1 MALRID
7 GNFLAQVSN
16 RTPQLNQ
23 PPVNTGEG
31 AAAPVTKPQMR
42 ADTDNVRGT
51 SGSATVPNDVQA
63 ETRQITQQR
72 TAGTSQDKAGQ
83 QANAV
88 AAPAWQSTMGLS
100 LNLRAPVPA
109 PENPRSTDGGNA
121 LGGVA
126 VQGAGRSTLSLGV
139 VNRTGESASSSNSTQ
154 GRTMAGE
161 QGGPALLS
169 RAQQLQQLADAQS
182 AQSNARPTQRLSIM
196 A

>member
-7 GNFLAQVSN
+7 GNFLAQAAN
-16 RTPQLNQ
+16 KAPLLNK
-23 PPVNTGEG
+23 PPVNTGES
-31 AAAPVTKPQMR
+31 AAAPEITPQMR
-42 ADTDNVRGT
+42 TET
-51 SGSATVPNDVQA
+51 NDVQA
-63 ETRQITQQR
+63 QTRQITQQR
-72 TAGTSQDKAGQ
+72 VAGTSQDQAGQ

-100 LNLRAPVPA
+100 LNMRAPVPA
-109 PENPRSTDGGNA
+109 PENTRSTDGGNA

-161 QGGPALLS
+161 QGNPAPLS
-169 RAQQLQQLADAQS
+169 RAQQLQQLADAQL

>member
-100 LNLRAPVPA
+100 LNLRAPLPA
-109 PENPRSTDGGNA
+109 PESTRSTDGGNA

-139 VNRTGESASSSNSTQ
+139 VNRTGESAASSNSTQ

-161 QGGPALLS
+161 QSDPALLTK
-169 RAQQLQQLADAQS
+169 AQQLRQLADAQL
-182 AQSNARPTQRLSIM
+182 AQFNARPTQRLSIM

>member
-7 GNFLAQVSN
+7 GNFLAQVAN
-16 RTPQLNQ
+16 KAPQLNK
-23 PPVNTGEG
+23 PPVNTGES
-31 AAAPVTKPQMR
+31 AVAPEIKPQMR
-42 ADTDNVRGT
+42 TET
-51 SGSATVPNDVQA
+51 NDVQA
-63 ETRQITQQR
+63 QTRQITQQR
-72 TAGTSQDKAGQ
+72 VAGTSQDQAGQ

-100 LNLRAPVPA
+100 LNMRAPVPA

-126 VQGAGRSTLSLGV
+126 VQGVGRSTLSLGV